1 MLQEPSLVLVSIQ
14 LIMLLKIVEWNH
26 QSIVRLACY
35 LRRAFENLGLFLWA
49 TSLNDLLRDDYFEL
63 LTWRCSL
70 WLGHLRWKN
79 CNSMAVGSGSNSRGT
94 ALPYFLQAGLLL
106 GRTPHHWSVM
116 VSIHESYYARA
127 KSIIQTKWK
136 KCDLVHINQ
145 FFLHNIRF

>member
-63 LTWRCSL
+63 LT
-70 WLGHLRWKN
+70 
-79 CNSMAVGSGSNSRGT
+79 
-94 ALPYFLQAGLLL
+94 
-106 GRTPHHWSVM
+106 
-116 VSIHESYYARA
+116 
-127 KSIIQTKWK
+127 
-136 KCDLVHINQ
+136 
-145 FFLHNIRF
+145 